1 MSEWKKYPDVPF
13 PSYSSHYI
21 GIFDD
26 TDPDNDLVP
35 SSIFI
40 GFRYS
45 RGKIFPDAKVDVDR
59 LKYWMD
65 IPNF

>member
-13 PSYSSHYI
+13 PYSSRYI
-21 GIFDD
+21 GLFDD
-26 TDPDNDLVP
+26 TDPDNDLV
-35 SSIFI
+35 SHAKYI
-40 GFRYS
+40 GFIFAH
-45 RGKIFPDAKVDVDR
+45 GKIFPDAEVDVDR